1 MVLLPL
7 SPRLGRT
14 PLGQCTIGGS
24 DHFPPLTK
32 PSRNILGR
40 DRRDSTR
47 HIASQARPQDG
58 LKGLLYF
65 W

>member
-1 MVLLPL
+1 
-7 SPRLGRT
+7 
-14 PLGQCTIGGS
+14 LGQCPIGGS
-24 DHFPPLTK
+24 DHFPSLTK
-32 PSRNILGR
+32 PARNILGG